1 MVKQNIKT
9 MKKLSEIIGS
19 LIILSWIVAMFLVNT
34 NKECCEIAIQEA
46 CEIAVQE
53 VYESES
59 WRVKE

>member
-46 CEIAVQE
+46 CEVMAEEI
-53 VYESES
+53 YEYEG